1 MKEKLVR
8 DNVPALIT
16 AIEDRQPVF
25 RVADDT
31 GYSDS
36 LMHKLLEEAQE
47 VVDAP
52 NKCELTE
59 ELADLL
65 EVIDA
70 IKALH
75 NIDEDTLQYWK
86 KRKALLSGGFKKRH
100 ILVIEE

>member
-1 MKEKLVR
+1 MREKLVR
-8 DNVPALIT
+8 DNVPALIA
-16 AIEDRQPVF
+16 AIEDRQPVYH
-25 RVADDT
+25 VANEAE
-31 GYSDS
+31 YKKS